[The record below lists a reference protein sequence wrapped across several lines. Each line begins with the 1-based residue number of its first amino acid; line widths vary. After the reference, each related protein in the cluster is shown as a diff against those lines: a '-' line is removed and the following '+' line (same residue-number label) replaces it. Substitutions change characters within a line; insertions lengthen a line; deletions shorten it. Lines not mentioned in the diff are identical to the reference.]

1 MQNNH
6 LIAKT
11 LAGLEPVLADELRTL
26 GAEEVSILRR
36 AVSFTGDQ
44 TLLYQANIWLR
55 TAVSVLKPL
64 TAFSFENKDDY
75 HAQMKEVD
83 WPELF
88 APEKTISVIAT
99 AYDSEVFNNTMF
111 LAQLSKD
118 AIVDR
123 FQEAHG
129 RRPDVDTAAADVR
142 IVVSVNGDQCRVSL
156 DSSGDAL
163 FKRGYRRSGGRAPIN
178 EVLAA
183 GLVKLSGW
191 DMESPFLDPMCGS
204 GTFSIEAAMMAARI
218 APGADRRQFGFAHWN
233 DFSPELF
240 QELRT
245 KAKEAQQALKVPVIA
260 SDIKGMM
267 LDLTRQNAMNA
278 GLLGSIQV
286 KKQDFFSYHPKEKE
300 GWVMLNPP
308 YGHRMTARDTRALY
322 IHIGDILKNR
332 FQGYTAGVISAD
344 LNAMKHLGLKPK
356 RKFQVYNGPLKAAY
370 HVYELFGGSH
380 KEYRKH
386 NAPS

>member
-1 MQNNH
+1 MQKNNF
-6 LIAKT
+6 IAKT
-11 LAGLEPVLADELRTL
+11 LAGLEPVLADELRAL
-26 GAEEVSILRR
+26 GAEDVSILRR
-36 AVSFTGDQ
+36 AVSFSGDQ
-44 TLLYQANIWLR
+44 AMLYQANIWLR
-55 TAVSVLKPL
+55 TAVSILKPL
-64 TAFSFENKDDY
+64 TSFSFEKKDDY
-75 HAQMKEVD
+75 YAQIKEVS

-123 FQEAHG
+123 FQEAHA
-129 RRPDVDTAAADVR
+129 RRPDVNTAAADVR
-142 IVVSVNGDQCRVSL
+142 IVVSVNADQCKVSL

-183 GLVKLSGW
+183 GLIKLSGW
-191 DMESPFLDPMCGS
+191 DMQSPFLDPMCGS
-204 GTFSIEAAMMAARI
+204 GTFAIEAAMMGARI
-218 APGADRRQFGFAHWN
+218 APGADRRVFGFAHWS
-233 DFSPELF
+233 DYSPELF

-245 KAKEAQQALKVPVIA
+245 RAGEEQQPLPAPVVA

-267 LDLTRQNAMNA
+267 LDITRQNAMNA
-278 GLLGSIQV
+278 GLLGSMQV
-286 KKQDFFSYHPKEKE
+286 KKQDFFSYYPKEKA

-308 YGHRMTARDTRALY
+308 YGHRMTERDTRALY
-322 IHIGDILKNR
+322 IHIGDTLKNR

-380 KEYRKH
+380 KEYRKRS
-386 NAPS
+386 PSS